1 MKFIQMV
8 LVSLATLLIV
18 LPGLLLN
25 AEENQ
30 NADDKKAAARAKV
43 FPQLDKDHNGSLSPE
58 EFRASPNFKDN
69 PERASKAFS
78 RLDKDGNGAL
88 SQEEFVAGI
97 PKKNQG
103 NNSTK
108 SPPGEVSPGNE

>member
-1 MKFIQMV
+1 MKFIQMH
-8 LVSLATLLIV
+8 LVSLVTLLIV
-18 LPGLLLN
+18 LPGSFLN
-25 AEENQ
+25 AEESQ
-30 NADDKKAAARAKV
+30 NADDKKAAARAKA
-43 FPQLDKDHNGSLSPE
+43 FLQLDKDHNGSLSLE
-58 EFRASPNFKDN
+58 EFRASPNFKDD
-69 PERASKAFS
+69 PERASKVFS

-88 SQEEFVAGI
+88 SQEEFVGGI